1 MHQFRSVFANLEHR
15 SFQQRGLLR
24 TKKSSKRHSNISAC
38 GLSNHPHQGPMVH
51 LENFTYPPASPE
63 PRDPPAIAW
72 HCIQPKRRHAWQWR
86 AGGGQ
91 GLFGFSNPA
100 LRRLPRHG
108 YRISSGFLD
117 LLIANQPSG
126 LKRTGLFELSQN
138 RPTSPQFESLQR
150 TASPAL
156 AFS

>member
-24 TKKSSKRHSNISAC
+24 TKKSSKRYSNISAC

-63 PRDPPAIAW
+63 PRD
-72 HCIQPKRRHAWQWR
+72 
-86 AGGGQ
+86 GGQ